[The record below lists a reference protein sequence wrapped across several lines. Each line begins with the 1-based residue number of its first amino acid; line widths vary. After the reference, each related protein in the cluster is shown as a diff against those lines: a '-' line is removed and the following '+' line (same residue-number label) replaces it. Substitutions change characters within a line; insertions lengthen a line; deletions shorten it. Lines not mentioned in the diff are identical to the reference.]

1 MIQLFSEG
9 AYLVDGTTL
18 VKESEAGALK
28 QLVGEKVSKEDAAK
42 NTIAYG
48 ILRDHNTSGYYV
60 CWNYPDSKSVRN

>member
-28 QLVGEKVSKEDAAK
+28 H
-42 NTIAYG
+42 TILPE
-48 ILRDHNTSGYYV
+48 I
-60 CWNYPDSKSVRN
+60 WRNFRLNSIN

>member
-28 QLVGEKVSKEDAAK
+28 QLVGEK
-42 NTIAYG
+42 
-48 ILRDHNTSGYYV
+48 
-60 CWNYPDSKSVRN
+60 YPKKMLQRIPWHMVF

>member
-18 VKESEAGALK
+18 VKESEAEALK
-28 QLVGEKVSKEDAAK
+28 QLTGEVVSKEEASK

-48 ILRDHNTSGYYV
+48 ILIHLVT
-60 CWNYPDSKSVRN
+60 WRNFRLNSIN

>member
-28 QLVGEKVSKEDAAK
+28 QLVGEKVSKEDAGEK
-42 NTIAYG
+42 YHRISYFERSQHIRKYG
-48 ILRDHNTSGYYV
+48 KTS
-60 CWNYPDSKSVRN
+60 DQI

>member
-48 ILRDHNTSGYYV
+48 ILRPQYI
-60 CWNYPDSKSVRN
+60 W